1 MFWEDDEPVFEVVDE
16 TRERDSGQ
24 SSVGFELWEDEELG
38 FDEVEAIGLDGT
50 GRDMDER
57 FPYTWRKLT
66 DAERMALVGYRGE
79 MGLRND
85 R

>member
-57 FPYTWRKLT
+57 FPYTWCKLT